1 MATSNQN
8 SPTKKNSQKTATNSQ
23 PNSSGS
29 PKPEGTV
36 RAENQPVPE
45 TRPEDAS
52 RVSNEEAD
60 DFQTY
65 PSEEYWEDDYGE
77 DQPEVSPPPREPP
90 TTKVLASTSTQGQ
103 TATAGVA
110 VEESPPAPSTE
121 AQSKGP
127 GEGGGKPPSGGK
139 GGGSQRGGG
148 TIGGQMSFLEHLEEL
163 RQRLVYAVLWV
174 VVAFLFCFYF
184 HEQIYDY
191 LAIPVTEALRSFNP
205 EFERLVYTNPM
216 EPFNIYLKVSFVA
229 AIFVSSPMILYQLWL
244 FISPGLYRHE
254 KRYVL
259 PFVTLTSGL
268 FMSGGYF
275 AYRVV
280 LPPVFQ
286 FLFEF
291 GGDFQPFIHI
301 NEYFS
306 LASTLLVGMGLVFEL
321 PVIILILSI
330 FGIVTPRFLLKNIRY
345 AILIIAILA
354 AALAPTPDWVTLML
368 FSLPM
373 LGLYFLSIGLCFLV
387 QLRRKKKSSQ
397 EGAK

>member
-8 SPTKKNSQKTATNSQ
+8 PPTKKKSQQTATNSQ
-23 PNSSGS
+23 PNSADS
-29 PKPEGTV
+29 PGPEGNV
-36 RAENQPVPE
+36 RAENQPAPE
-45 TRPEDAS
+45 TQPEEVS

-60 DFQTY
+60 DFHPY

-77 DQPEVSPPPREPP
+77 DQSEGSPRPSEKP
-90 TTKVLASTSTQGQ
+90 TTSALATTGTQGQ
-103 TATAGVA
+103 TTTGEVG
-110 VEESPPAPSTE
+110 VEEPPPAPPTE

-127 GEGGGKPPSGGK
+127 GGGGGKPPSGGK
-139 GGGSQRGGG
+139 GGGSGRGGE
-148 TIGGQMSFLEHLEEL
+148 TVGGQMSFLEHLEEL
-163 RQRLVYAVLWV
+163 RQRLVYAVLSV

-184 HEQIYDY
+184 HEQIYDF
-191 LAIPVTEALRSFNP
+191 LAIPVRDALRSFNP
-205 EFERLVYTNPM
+205 EYDRLVYTNPM
-216 EPFNIYLKVSFVA
+216 EPFNIYLKISFVA
-229 AIFVSSPMILYQLWL
+229 AVFVSSPLILWQLWL
-244 FISPGLYRHE
+244 FVSPGLYRHE

-280 LPPVFQ
+280 LPPVFH

-291 GGDFQPFIHI
+291 GGELQPFIHI

-354 AALAPTPDWVTLML
+354 AALAPTPDWVTLLL

-387 QLRRKKKSSQ
+387 QLRRKKSSR

>member
-8 SPTKKNSQKTATNSQ
+8 PPTKKNSQQNATNSQ
-23 PNSSGS
+23 PNSADS
-29 PKPEGTV
+29 PGPEGNV
-36 RAENQPVPE
+36 RAENQPAPE
-45 TRPEDAS
+45 TQPEEVS

-60 DFQTY
+60 DFHQH
-65 PSEEYWEDDYGE
+65 PSEEYWEDEHGE
-77 DQPEVSPPPREPP
+77 HQSEGSPTPSEKP
-90 TTKVLASTSTQGQ
+90 TTSALETTSTQGQ
-103 TATAGVA
+103 TTTGGVG
-110 VEESPPAPSTE
+110 VEEPPPAPPTE

-127 GEGGGKPPSGGK
+127 GRGGRKPPSGGK
-139 GGGSQRGGG
+139 GGGSGSGGD
-148 TIGGQMSFLEHLEEL
+148 TVGGQMSFLEHLEEL
-163 RQRLVYAVLWV
+163 RQRLVYAVLSV
-174 VVAFLFCFYF
+174 VVTFLFCFYF
-184 HEQIYDY
+184 HEQIYDF
-191 LAIPVTEALRSFNP
+191 LAVPVTDALRSFNP
-205 EFERLVYTNPM
+205 EYDRLVYTNPM
-216 EPFNIYLKVSFVA
+216 EPFNIYLKISFVA
-229 AIFVSSPMILYQLWL
+229 AIFVSSPLILWQLWL
-244 FISPGLYRHE
+244 FVSPGLYRHE

-259 PFVTLTSGL
+259 PFITLTSGL

-280 LPPVFQ
+280 LPPVLK
-286 FLFEF
+286 FLLEF
-291 GGDFQPFIHI
+291 GGEFQPFIHI

-306 LASTLLVGMGLVFEL
+306 LASTMLVGMGLVFEI

-354 AALAPTPDWVTLML
+354 AALAPTPDWVTLLL

-387 QLRRKKKSSQ
+387 QLRRKKSSR

>member
-8 SPTKKNSQKTATNSQ
+8 PPPKKNSQQTATNSQ
-23 PNSSGS
+23 PNSADS
-29 PKPEGTV
+29 PGPEGNV
-36 RAENQPVPE
+36 RTENQPVPE
-45 TRPEDAS
+45 SQPKEAS

-60 DFQTY
+60 DFQPY
-65 PSEEYWEDDYGE
+65 PPEEYWEDDYGE
-77 DQPEVSPPPREPP
+77 DQREASPPPREPT
-90 TTKVLASTSTQGQ
+90 TTKALATTSTQGQ

-110 VEESPPAPSTE
+110 VEESPPAPPTE

-127 GEGGGKPPSGGK
+127 GGGGKKPPSGGK
-139 GGGSQRGGG
+139 GGGSGRGGG

-163 RQRLVYAVLWV
+163 RQRLVFAVLSV
-174 VVAFLFCFYF
+174 IVAFLFCFYF

-191 LAIPVTEALRSFNP
+191 LAIPVTNALRNFNP
-205 EFERLVYTNPM
+205 EYARLVYTNPM

-229 AIFVSSPMILYQLWL
+229 AIFASSPLIMWQLWL
-244 FISPGLYRHE
+244 FVSPGLYRHE

-268 FMSGGYF
+268 FISGGYF

-280 LPPVFQ
+280 LPPVFE

-330 FGIVTPRFLLKNIRY
+330 FGMVTPGFLLKNIRY

-373 LGLYFLSIGLCFLV
+373 LGLYFMSIGLCFLV
-387 QLRRKKKSSQ
+387 QLRRKKSSQ
-397 EGAK
+397 KESK